1 MSDGGEIF
9 SPDLSPVEHTRVRV
23 RAGRGT
29 PDLLAYRLYERN
41 GCSDSVLLLHG
52 LGSAAVDWSMQTAV
66 LSGHFHVAAF
76 DFPGHGESQPV
87 PRRTTIRDLSSR
99 VFRTAEHLQLKPGIV
114 VGHSLGG
121 LVALQMVLEAP
132 EMFKA
137 LVLVNAVPRMTFSR
151 HAARQAAG
159 RLPDVLRN
167 RMGRLAEFVASE
179 HFPGAEQDL
188 LRRMAVRRI
197 RSADRN
203 TYLHLI
209 RAIARFDVRSRL
221 KSICIPVL
229 VVSGTEDR
237 VFSDRDK
244 RILAQRIPQAEWVE
258 MEGSG
263 HASPQDSPEQF
274 NRILYSFLDRV
285 NGYESKRDESVLP

>member
-1 MSDGGEIF
+1 MPDGRGVFI
-9 SPDLSPVEHTRVRV
+9 PDLLPVEHTRVRV

-29 PDLLAYRLYERN
+29 PDLLAYRLYERD
-41 GCSDSVLLLHG
+41 GCSDSIFLLHG

-66 LSGHFHVAAF
+66 LARHYHVAAF
-76 DFPGHGESQPV
+76 DFPGHGDSEPV
-87 PRRTTIRDLSSR
+87 PRRTSIRDLCRR
-99 VFRTAEHLQLKPGIV
+99 VLGTAGHLNLKPDIL

-132 EMFKA
+132 EMFRA
-137 LVLVNAVPRMTFSR
+137 LILVNAVPRMTFSR

-159 RLPDVLRN
+159 RLPDVLMN
-167 RMGRLAEFVASE
+167 RMESLAEFVASE
-179 HFPGAEQDL
+179 HFPRIEQDL

-221 KSICIPVL
+221 EEISVPVL

-237 VFSDRDK
+237 VFSTRDK
-244 RILAQRIPQAEWVE
+244 RILADRIPQAEWVE
-258 MEGSG
+258 IEGSG

-274 NRILYSFLDRV
+274 NRIMCSFLDRL
-285 NGYESKRDESVLP
+285 NGYESKGDKSVIP

>member
-1 MSDGGEIF
+1 M
-9 SPDLSPVEHTRVRV
+9 PVEHTRVRV

-41 GCSDSVLLLHG
+41 GCSDTILLLHG

-66 LSGHFHVAAF
+66 LARHYHVAAF
-76 DFPGHGESQPV
+76 DFPGHGDSEPV
-87 PRRTTIRDLSSR
+87 PRRTSIRDLSRR
-99 VFRTAEHLQLKPGIV
+99 VLGTAGHLDLEPGIL

-121 LVALQMVLEAP
+121 LVALQMALEAP
-132 EMFKA
+132 GMFQA

-159 RLPDVLRN
+159 RLPDVLMN
-167 RMGRLAEFVASE
+167 RMDSLAGFVASE
-179 HFPGAEQDL
+179 HFPGPDQDL

-221 KSICIPVL
+221 EEISVPVL

-244 RILAQRIPQAEWVE
+244 RILADRIPNAEWVE
-258 MEGSG
+258 MQGSG
-263 HASPQDSPEQF
+263 HASPQDSPELF
-274 NRILYSFLDRV
+274 NEILCSFLERV
-285 NGYESKRDESVLP
+285 NGFVCSEDESGLP